1 MMTRYCQREDTMPR
15 IRTAFAAAS
24 LFALSLSAAAAAGI
38 DCSKIGSSYDNL
50 FSDANTR
57 VQSIL
62 AEFKAL
68 PATAT
73 EQRKD
78 AIRKRFCAVGGEL
91 VGFYKFVQALGNDCS
106 SQGDNMAELMEV
118 VNKQLGLAQQGIH
131 SACE

>member
-1 MMTRYCQREDTMPR
+1 MPR
-15 IRTAFAAAS
+15 ISLPIARTAIAAAS
-24 LFALSLSAAAAAGI
+24 LLALSLSAASAAGI
-38 DCSKIGSSYDNL
+38 DCSKIGSAYDNL
-50 FSDANTR
+50 FADANTR

-68 PATAT
+68 PASAS

-106 SQGDNMAELMEV
+106 SHGDNMAELMEV
-118 VNKQLGLAQQGIH
+118 VNKQLSLAQQGIH

>member
-1 MMTRYCQREDTMPR
+1 MPSFR
-15 IRTAFAAAS
+15 LPIARTAFAAAS
-24 LFALSLSAAAAAGI
+24 LLVLSLSAASAAGI
-38 DCSKIGSSYDNL
+38 DCSKIGSAYDNL

-68 PATAT
+68 PAGAT

-91 VGFYKFVQALGNDCS
+91 VGYYKFIQALGKDCS